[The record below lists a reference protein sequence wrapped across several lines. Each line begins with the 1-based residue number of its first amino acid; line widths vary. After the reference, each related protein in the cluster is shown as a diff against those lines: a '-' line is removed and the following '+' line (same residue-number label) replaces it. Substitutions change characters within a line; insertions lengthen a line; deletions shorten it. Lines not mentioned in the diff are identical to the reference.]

1 MVGYRYNPQK
11 KQIDIFEDCKLLSTY
26 IPDTCLLIPK
36 DADLSD
42 TELKYTRYKIAAPP
56 CRCWQCAKD
65 ECAVFN
71 HKTVWLNDRDDRK
84 AAELLYTD
92 LCKALKAER
101 DELNVRYSSKLK
113 ACRDLHGGLM
123 KDDLF

>member
-11 KQIDIFEDCKLLSTY
+11 KQIDIFEDCVLFSTY
-26 IPDTCLLIPK
+26 TSSTFLLIPK
-36 DADLSD
+36 DVDLSNE
-42 TELKYTRYKIAAPP
+42 ELKFTRYKMATPS
-56 CRCWQCAKD
+56 CRCWQCAED

-84 AAELLYTD
+84 AAELLHAD
-92 LCKALKAER
+92 LCKALKTER
-101 DELNVRYSSKLK
+101 DELAARYSSKFK